1 MARHTIVLDVI
12 RLWHRAPDL
21 LVCIDEVHRMRRRE
35 LFGYAIVAATAWT
48 ASARSQQAAFP
59 TIGFLSGASRDPP
72 PPDIDGLRQGLAEHG
87 YVLGRDLS
95 IEYRWAEGQFDRL
108 PALAADLTSHQVAL
122 IATATLPAAMA
133 AKAASPTTPV
143 VFVIGE
149 DPVKAGLVASLSR
162 PGGNATG
169 ASDFVNQLVAKRV
182 ELLVQAVPGVEL
194 IELLVNPNNPN
205 AGPDTEEAE
214 AAANAL
220 GRKLLVLN
228 ATSDRELE
236 TAFETAGQKR
246 AGALTVNIDPFFFRA
261 RDQIISLAAR
271 HGLPAIY
278 PVRQFVDADGL
289 MSYSPNRLVSW
300 RQAGSYAARIL
311 RGEKPADL
319 PVQRADRIELIINL
333 KTSKALGLT
342 IPLSVLARA
351 DEVIE

>member
-35 LFGYAIVAATAWT
+35 LFGYAIGAMAAWT
-48 ASARSQQAAFP
+48 ASARSQQAAIP

-87 YVLGRDLS
+87 YTLGRDLS

-108 PALAADLTSHQVAL
+108 PSLAADLTSRQVAL

-133 AKAASPTTPV
+133 AKAASPTIPV

-149 DPVKAGLVASLSR
+149 DPVKAGLVASL
-162 PGGNATG
+162 
-169 ASDFVNQLVAKRV
+169 
-182 ELLVQAVPGVEL
+182 QAAPDVEL
-194 IELLVNPNNPN
+194 IGLLVNPNNPN

-228 ATSDRELE
+228 ATNDRELE
-236 TAFETAGQKR
+236 TAFETVGQKG

-271 HGLPAIY
+271 HGLPTIY
-278 PVRQFVDADGL
+278 PVRQFVDAGGL
-289 MSYSPNRLVSW
+289 MSYSPNRLASW

-319 PVQRADRIELIINL
+319 PVQRANRIELIINL
-333 KTSKALGLT
+333 KTSKALDLT

-351 DEVIE
+351 DEVVE

>member
-1 MARHTIVLDVI
+1 
-12 RLWHRAPDL
+12 
-21 LVCIDEVHRMRRRE
+21 MRRRNFIA
-35 LFGYAIVAATAWT
+35 LLGIAFSSTFAAHAQQQTVPVIGYLT
-48 ASARSQQAAFP
+48 
-59 TIGFLSGASRDPP
+59 GGSGPG
-72 PPDIDGLRQGLAEHG
+72 PDIDGLGQGLAEGG
-87 YVLGRDLS
+87 YVVGRNLN

-108 PALAADLTSHQVAL
+108 PALAADLISRRVVL

-133 AKAASPTTPV
+133 AKAATPTTPV
-143 VFVIGE
+143 VLVIGE
-149 DPVKAGLVASLSR
+149 DPVKAGLVASLNR

-169 ASDFVNQLVAKRV
+169 VSDFVNELVAKRLD
-182 ELLVQAVPGVEL
+182 LLQQAVPGTAL
-194 IELLVNPNNPN
+194 IGLLVNPNNPN

-220 GRKLLVLN
+220 GKKLLVLN
-228 ATSDRELE
+228 ATSDRELD
-236 TAFETAGQKR
+236 TAFETVAQER
-246 AGALTVNIDPFFFRA
+246 IGALAVNIDPFFTRA

-271 HGLPAIY
+271 HGSPAIY
-278 PVRQFVDADGL
+278 PVRQFVDAGGL
-289 MSYSPNRLVSW
+289 MSYSPNRIVSW
-300 RQAGSYAARIL
+300 RQTGLYAARIL

>member
-1 MARHTIVLDVI
+1 
-12 RLWHRAPDL
+12 
-21 LVCIDEVHRMRRRE
+21 MRRRE
-35 LFGYAIVAATAWT
+35 LVLLLGGAMTAARALR
-48 ASARSQQAAFP
+48 AQP
-59 TIGFLSGASRDPP
+59 KGMPVIGFLSGASRDPHA
-72 PPDIDGLRQGLAEHG
+72 PDMDGLRQGLAESG

-95 IEYRWAEGQFDRL
+95 IEYRFAEGQFDRL
-108 PALAADLTSHQVAL
+108 SALAADLTSRQVAL

-149 DPVKAGLVASLSR
+149 DPVKVGLVASLSR

-169 ASDFVNQLVAKRV
+169 VSDFVNQLVAKRL
-182 ELLVQAVPGVEL
+182 EILVQAVPDVGL
-194 IELLVNPNNPN
+194 IGMLVNPNNPN

-214 AAANAL
+214 AAAHAL
-220 GRKLLVLN
+220 GQKLLVLN

-236 TAFETAGQKR
+236 TSFETAAQER
-246 AGALTVNIDPFFFRA
+246 SGALAVNIDPFFFRA

-278 PVRQFVDADGL
+278 PVRQFVDAGGL

-300 RQAGSYAARIL
+300 RQAGLYAARIL

-319 PVQRADRIELIINL
+319 PVQQATTVELIINL
-333 KTSKALGLT
+333 KTSRAFGLT
-342 IPLSVLARA
+342 IPPLILARA
-351 DEVIE
+351 DQVIE

>member
-1 MARHTIVLDVI
+1 
-12 RLWHRAPDL
+12 
-21 LVCIDEVHRMRRRE
+21 MRRRE
-35 LFGYAIVAATAWT
+35 LFEYAIAAAAAWP
-48 ASARSQQAAFP
+48 ACARSQQRAIP
-59 TIGFLSGASRDPP
+59 VIGFLSGASGGDPRSS
-72 PPDIDGLRQGLAEHG
+72 DIDGLRQGLAESG
-87 YVLGRDLS
+87 YVLGRNLK

-108 PALAADLTSHQVAL
+108 SALAADLTSRQVAL
-122 IATATLPAAMA
+122 IATATLPAAIA

-169 ASDFVNQLVAKRV
+169 VSDFVNQLVAKRLDI
-182 ELLVQAVPGVEL
+182 LLEAVPGVGL
-194 IELLVNPNNPN
+194 IGLLVNPNNPN

-220 GRKLLVLN
+220 GKKLLVLN
-228 ATSDRELE
+228 ATSDRELD
-236 TAFETAGQKR
+236 TAFETVAQER
-246 AGALTVNIDPFFFRA
+246 IGALAVNIDPFFTRA

-271 HGLPAIY
+271 HGSPAIY
-278 PVRQFVDADGL
+278 PVRQFVDAGGL
-289 MSYSPNRLVSW
+289 MSYSPNRIVSW
-300 RQAGSYAARIL
+300 RQTGLYAARIL
-311 RGEKPADL
+311 RGKKPADL

>member
-1 MARHTIVLDVI
+1 
-12 RLWHRAPDL
+12 
-21 LVCIDEVHRMRRRE
+21 
-35 LFGYAIVAATAWT
+35 
-48 ASARSQQAAFP
+48 
-59 TIGFLSGASRDPP
+59 
-72 PPDIDGLRQGLAEHG
+72 
-87 YVLGRDLS
+87 
-95 IEYRWAEGQFDRL
+95 
-108 PALAADLTSHQVAL
+108 
-122 IATATLPAAMA
+122 MA

-149 DPVKAGLVASLSR
+149 DPVKVGLVASLSR

-169 ASDFVNQLVAKRV
+169 VSDFVNQLVAKRLDI
-182 ELLVQAVPGVEL
+182 LLQAVPGVGL
-194 IELLVNPNNPN
+194 VGLLVNPNNPN

-220 GRKLLVLN
+220 GQKLLVLK

-236 TAFETAGQKR
+236 TAFEIAAQER
-246 AGALTVNIDPFFFRA
+246 ALAVNIDPFIFSA
-261 RDQIISLAAR
+261 RDQIISLADR

-278 PVRQFVDADGL
+278 PVRQFVDEGGL

-300 RQAGSYAARIL
+300 RQAGLYAARIL
-311 RGEKPADL
+311 RGEKPADR